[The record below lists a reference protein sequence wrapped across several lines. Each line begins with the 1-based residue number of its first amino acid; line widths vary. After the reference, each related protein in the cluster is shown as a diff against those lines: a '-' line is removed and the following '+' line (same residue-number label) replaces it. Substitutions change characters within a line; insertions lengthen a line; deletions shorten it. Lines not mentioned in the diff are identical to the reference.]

1 MRKLLKSAGMTTLHD
16 QHGHR
21 KYLTPAERDAFL
33 KAADDAEVREVRTF
47 CATLAYTGCR
57 ISEALALTADRID
70 LKGRHHRNRKCKE
83 ATDGNISSNPGSAA
97 ASRHAEPCS

>member
-1 MRKLLKSAGMTTLHD
+1 MNTLYD

-33 KAADDAEVREVRTF
+33 KAADESEVREVRTF

-70 LKGRHHRNRKCKE
+70 LKKGAIVIE
-83 ATDGNISSNPGSAA
+83 IY
-97 ASRHAEPCS
+97 AETSLHGMSENLCSGTQREPRALRIWRSC